1 MTNHYQSAIFYISK
15 KIYKFKESCIKR
27 YLRLIHKDKL
37 YSYSVYPYI
46 KIQEKSNGIFDVFFK
61 NKYLFTSKSFDCLK
75 GNYESI
81 FIVGSGPSVSKQN
94 TDKLKGKTVIF
105 LNGSILTAL
114 EKSIIPMAYIVMDAN
129 FILNR
134 LDIINKIQ
142 KGTNIILSPSAIKA
156 LAFFSPKTLQENNIF
171 IFFHITERNSENK
184 IYFDFSSDPKQG
196 FADGGTVMSIGIQ
209 LAYFCKADRT
219 YLVGLDIGNANQPRF
234 YETNKN
240 KQKSGLLKDY
250 QEKIL
255 PFMKEASLMFKDE
268 GMRLYNCSPVSKLPY
283 DIIPYSDY
291 LDK

>member
-1 MTNHYQSAIFYISK
+1 
-15 KIYKFKESCIKR
+15 
-27 YLRLIHKDKL
+27 
-37 YSYSVYPYI
+37 
-46 KIQEKSNGIFDVFFK
+46 
-61 NKYLFTSKSFDCLK
+61 
-75 GNYESI
+75 
-81 FIVGSGPSVSKQN
+81 
-94 TDKLKGKTVIF
+94 
-105 LNGSILTAL
+105 
-114 EKSIIPMAYIVMDAN
+114 
-129 FILNR
+129 
-134 LDIINKIQ
+134 
-142 KGTNIILSPSAIKA
+142 
-156 LAFFSPKTLQENNIF
+156 
-171 IFFHITERNSENK
+171 
-184 IYFDFSSDPKQG
+184 
-196 FADGGTVMSIGIQ
+196 MSIGIQ